1 VNSDAVGRLLQYD
14 VVLRKRTADGPP
26 DEYGN
31 PTYTELEQP
40 TVAELQQVGARE
52 ELGGAVQVSTWRV
65 FLPADAPARGWDS
78 LEVTAGPLVGWRFE
92 LNGDAAYVSSPITG
106 LAHVEAYLE
115 AVA

>member
-1 VNSDAVGRLLQYD
+1 MNTAAVERLLQYD
-14 VVLRKRTADGPP
+14 VVLRKRTADGPV

-31 PTYTELEQP
+31 PTYTELEQE

-65 FLPADAPARGWDS
+65 FLPADAPARGWDA
-78 LEVTAGPLVGWRFE
+78 LEVRSGAYAGWRFE
-92 LNGDAAYVSSPITG
+92 LNGDAAYVQSPLTG